1 MKKLVLLL
9 IGAAILT
16 GCSSSGYSVKVT
28 DSNKTIVSINGMTI
42 TKQDYFERLLDD
54 YGSSQILSDA
64 LTAIADKE
72 ITDQDEIN
80 KLLKE
85 REKLYSQYAD
95 GDLESYA
102 QSMGFE
108 SKDEYINQALLPDVK
123 QELLRN
129 HYIEKNYDSLL
140 TEYTVTCIK
149 KIIVDKES
157 TALSIIKA
165 STSEDAFDKQMEKY
179 SDNAEDA
186 GIVTKNTTLDEN
198 LMKKLGDFSKMT
210 KDGVYSEAIK
220 LSDDSYAVVY
230 VYDTQRKDKS
240 KYIDTLTSDSDLQ
253 EEIEG
258 IYLKKYHF
266 TVNDSKLK
274 DAIKKLSSE
283 YIE

>member
-102 QSMGFE
+102 QSMGF
-108 SKDEYINQALLPDVK
+108 
-123 QELLRN
+123 
-129 HYIEKNYDSLL
+129 
-140 TEYTVTCIK
+140 
-149 KIIVDKES
+149 
-157 TALSIIKA
+157 
-165 STSEDAFDKQMEKY
+165 
-179 SDNAEDA
+179 
-186 GIVTKNTTLDEN
+186 
-198 LMKKLGDFSKMT
+198 
-210 KDGVYSEAIK
+210 
-220 LSDDSYAVVY
+220 
-230 VYDTQRKDKS
+230 
-240 KYIDTLTSDSDLQ
+240 
-253 EEIEG
+253 
-258 IYLKKYHF
+258 
-266 TVNDSKLK
+266 
-274 DAIKKLSSE
+274 
-283 YIE
+283 